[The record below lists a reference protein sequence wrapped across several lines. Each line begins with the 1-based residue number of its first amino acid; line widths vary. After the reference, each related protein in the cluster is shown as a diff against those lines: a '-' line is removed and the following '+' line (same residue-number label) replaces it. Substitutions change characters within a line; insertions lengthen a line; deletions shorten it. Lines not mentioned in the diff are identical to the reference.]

1 MELLV
6 AGCCRHPKAAD
17 SEGANL
23 GDILLCPPENSI
35 EDRVR
40 PTLCGV

>member
-1 MELLV
+1 MRSEPLV
-6 AGCCRHPKAAD
+6 GWPKAGD

-40 PTLCGV
+40 PHPL